1 MTPDLP
7 LWKDA
12 APLGSNGRAIKQR
25 DNPTTRARGPG
36 GAVRWNAPDTS
47 HEAARRIAAASGRL
61 CRLVL
66 DHIRSCG
73 PHGAT
78 DAETQ
83 AALGILMQ
91 TQTPRRKS
99 LADVGAVV
107 FAGFYRPTPS
117 GRRARVWVTPE
128 NLRREGGGE

>member
-1 MTPDLP
+1 VTPDLP
-7 LWKDA
+7 WKDA
-12 APLGSNGRAIKQR
+12 APLGSNGRADENEHDQS
-25 DNPTTRARGPG
+25 TTPAVSG
-36 GAVRWNAPDTS
+36 GLVRWNAPETS
-47 HEAARRIAAASGRL
+47 HEAARRIAGVSGRL

-91 TQTPRRKS
+91 TQTPRRNTLEK
-99 LADVGAVV
+99 LGAVV

-128 NLRREGGGE
+128 HVQWEGGGE